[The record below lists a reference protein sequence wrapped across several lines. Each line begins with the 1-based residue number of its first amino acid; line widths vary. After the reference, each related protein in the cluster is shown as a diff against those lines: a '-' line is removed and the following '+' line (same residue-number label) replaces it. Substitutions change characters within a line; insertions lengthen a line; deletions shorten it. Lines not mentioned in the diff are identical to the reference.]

1 MLVKVL
7 VAMGYAFI
15 VGGWI
20 YFKNEA
26 RKEQYKNLNE
36 NEKQWS
42 DLLYTLGFGG
52 LILTSLYGIGLLFG
66 IDPFERTLCFNQ
78 FC

>member
-7 VAMGYAFI
+7 VAMGYAFM

-20 YFKNEA
+20 YFRNET

-42 DLLYTLGFGG
+42 DVIHTFQFGIMILLSLYLIG
-52 LILTSLYGIGLLFG
+52 LIFG